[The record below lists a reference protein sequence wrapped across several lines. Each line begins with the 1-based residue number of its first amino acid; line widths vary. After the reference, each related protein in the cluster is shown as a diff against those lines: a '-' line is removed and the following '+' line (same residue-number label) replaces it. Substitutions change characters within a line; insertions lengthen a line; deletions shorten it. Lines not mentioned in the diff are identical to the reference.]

1 MAADGVTLYFSSDR
15 PCKDCRDGTWGGDD
29 IYMSRITDSGF
40 TKPKILP
47 PPFNSQ
53 YGDYGF
59 SISPDGETAYFVSNR
74 SGKSRFYQVKLR
86 PQDSA
91 IAPKQIVIL
100 SGKVTD
106 KVTKKPVSAEIFID
120 ELTEGKNSFS
130 VFSDPATGTY
140 ILSMQRGHR
149 FGLQAVAKGYLP
161 RSERFTYP
169 AQGTF
174 DRTALDLEL
183 TPIEVGSMTEFKN
196 VYFEFGKS
204 DLLPESKLELDRVAG
219 FLKQN
224 KNATIEIGGHT
235 DDVGGEDV
243 NDKLSLARATSVM
256 NYIVTKGIPARRLT
270 AKGFGKTKPIAGGT
284 DEAARA
290 KNRRVEMLITGNAQ

>member
-1 MAADGVTLYFSSDR
+1 
-15 PCKDCRDGTWGGDD
+15 
-29 IYMSRITDSGF
+29 
-40 TKPKILP
+40 
-47 PPFNSQ
+47 
-53 YGDYGF
+53 
-59 SISPDGETAYFVSNR
+59 
-74 SGKSRFYQVKLR
+74 
-86 PQDSA
+86 
-91 IAPKQIVIL
+91 
-100 SGKVTD
+100 
-106 KVTKKPVSAEIFID
+106 
-120 ELTEGKNSFS
+120 
-130 VFSDPATGTY
+130 
-140 ILSMQRGHR
+140 MQRGHR